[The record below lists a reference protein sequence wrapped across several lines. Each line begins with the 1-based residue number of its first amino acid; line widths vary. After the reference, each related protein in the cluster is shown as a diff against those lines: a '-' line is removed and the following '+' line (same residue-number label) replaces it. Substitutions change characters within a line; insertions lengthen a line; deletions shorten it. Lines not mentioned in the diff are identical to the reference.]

1 MTSQPTPTDAT
12 STSATPTSGTPV
24 TRGATDKKGRLARW
38 HRLFCLLVLGCASGL
53 PLALTGQAM
62 QAWLT
67 QAGMDLATIGFLSLV
82 ALPYTFKFLWAPLM
96 DRYEPPLLGRRRG
109 WIVLTQLGLAGVLAL
124 ISHTEPQTQLTGFA
138 LLITL
143 LAFLSA
149 SQDVV
154 IDAYRTDVLTGPER
168 GLGSSVAVFGYRLG
182 MIVSGG
188 IAFIW
193 ADPASGWGWNWADV
207 YRVMAAVMVGLALFS
222 ALALP
227 GVTKPEWLSKATG
240 SDIKGFFMVML
251 VAACGYLLTDRLIE
265 PALQGWGLILSPD
278 GGAKRWMQLAS
289 LLAGLVIT
297 LPVAMTVTR
306 RFGFETLNR
315 ALDQFMSRESA
326 GWLLLLI
333 VLYKLGDAFAGSLTT
348 PFLIKAALYS
358 QAEVGVVNKVIGIW
372 MTILGALAG
381 GALMLRLGLFR
392 SLLVFG
398 ILQMLSNLGFLAI
411 AVMGKGSLGGFL
423 LPAFNWGVVS
433 LAQDSQVDWLLLLVV
448 AGENITGG
456 MGTAAAV
463 SLIMA
468 LSDRAFSATQ
478 SALLSALATVGRV
491 WVGPMAGVLAP
502 VTGWPLFFVLSTAMA
517 LPGLLMLVWLG
528 KHIRKLDETA

>member
-1 MTSQPTPTDAT
+1 MSPAPTPSDARD
-12 STSATPTSGTPV
+12 S
-24 TRGATDKKGRLARW
+24 RIARA

-109 WIVLTQLGLAGVLAL
+109 WIVLTQLALAGVLML
-124 ISHTEPQTQLTGFA
+124 ISHTDPRTELTLFA
-138 LLITL
+138 LLVTL

-154 IDAYRTDVLTGPER
+154 IDAYRTDVLSAPER
-168 GLGSSVAVFGYRLG
+168 GLGSSLAVFGYRLG

-193 ADPASGWGWNWADV
+193 ADPASGWGWTWADV

-227 GVTKPEWLSKATG
+227 GVKAPEWLATARG
-240 SDIKGFFMVML
+240 NDMKGFFMVML
-251 VAACGYLLTDRLIE
+251 TAAAGYLVTDKLID
-265 PALQGWGLILSPD
+265 PALQAWGLAMAPD
-278 GGAKRWMQLAS
+278 GSMKRWMQLGS
-289 LLAGLVIT
+289 LLAGLVMT
-297 LPVAMTVTR
+297 LPLAMTVTR

-381 GALMLRLGLFR
+381 GALMIRLGLYR

-398 ILQMLSNLGFLAI
+398 ILQMASNLGFLAI

-468 LSDRAFSATQ
+468 LSDKSFSATQ
-478 SALLSALATVGRV
+478 YALLSALATIGRV

-502 VTGWPLFFVLSTAMA
+502 ATGWPLFFVLSTLLA
-517 LPGLLMLVWLG
+517 LPGLLMLVALG
-528 KHIRKLDETA
+528 RHIRKLDEAG

>member
-1 MTSQPTPTDAT
+1 MSLF
-12 STSATPTSGTPV
+12 V
-24 TRGATDKKGRLARW
+24 ERW
-38 HRLFCLLVLGCASGL
+38 HRLACLLVLGFASGL

-67 QAGMDLATIGFLSLV
+67 QAGLDLATIGFLSLV

-96 DRYEPPLLGRRRG
+96 DRFEPPLLGRRRG
-109 WIVLTQLGLAGVLAL
+109 WIVLMQVLLGLTLMGIAQASPTGN
-124 ISHTEPQTQLTGFA
+124 LTVFA
-138 LLITL
+138 LLITV

-154 IDAYRTDVLTGPER
+154 IDAYRTDLLSAPER
-168 GLGSSVAVFGYRLG
+168 GLGSSMAVFGYRLG

-193 ADPASGWGWNWADV
+193 ADPASGWGWTWADV
-207 YRVMAAVMVGLALFS
+207 YRLMGFVLFGLAVFS
-222 ALALP
+222 AVALP
-227 GVTKPEWLSKATG
+227 AVSRPDWLNQATG
-240 SDIKGFFMVML
+240 TDVTGFLMVL
-251 VAACGYLLTDRLIE
+251 LTAICGFLLTDRLLE
-265 PALQGWGLILSPD
+265 PAFQSWGLALAPD
-278 GGAKRWMQLAS
+278 GSLKRWMQLVS
-289 LLAGLVIT
+289 LLSGLAIT
-297 LPVAMTVTR
+297 LPVALSVTR

-315 ALDQFMSRESA
+315 ALDQFMGRPVA
-326 GWLLLLI
+326 GWLLLLV

-358 QAEVGVVNKVIGIW
+358 QAEVGVINKVIGIW

-381 GALMLRLGLFR
+381 GALMLRLGLYR

-398 ILQMLSNLGFLAI
+398 ILQMASNLGFLAI
-411 AVMGKGSLGGFL
+411 AVLGKGSMGGFL
-423 LPAFNWGVVS
+423 LPAFDWGFVS
-433 LAQDSQVDWLLLLVV
+433 LAQDSQVDGLLLMVV

-478 SALLSALATVGRV
+478 YALLSALATIGRV

-502 VTGWPLFFVLSTAMA
+502 VTGWPVFFVLSTLLA
-517 LPGLLMLVWLG
+517 LPGLLMLVALG
-528 KHIRKLDETA
+528 KHIRQLDAST